1 MMTSPR
7 SPLPLALASFATI
20 VGLGMVVPVLPFQV
34 TELGGDKGTAP
45 LIFAAFSAAAFL
57 GAPLWGLISDR
68 LGRKPVLLASALLT
82 GVAYMW
88 LAYADSLFDLYG
100 SRIFAGLMAGWMAA
114 ATAYIADVTTE
125 GDRAKGMGLI
135 GAAFG
140 AGFTIGPG
148 MGAFLVSGDNPDYAI
163 PALAATI
170 CSGVGLLIAAIFV
183 VEPDRRDP
191 SAVERITT
199 NVFRLPKVPKLLA
212 LHFAIHLVFTATEGV
227 FAVWAA
233 AKFGLGAEGVG
244 YFLAFAG
251 LVTVIVQGGVVRRVV
266 PILGEARVIILAAA
280 LLTLTMLAILGVS
293 EPWMILIPM
302 GLLAAGMGLHNPAM
316 QSWISQVVPAE
327 SRGGAMGTVH
337 GAQSLARVFGPA
349 WGAAAFTAFGPDAP
363 FLIGAVIL
371 LGAVGGAM
379 VLARGFAPTAA
390 RQTGSAD

>member
-1 MMTSPR
+1 MTSKG
-7 SPLPLALASFATI
+7 SLIPLALASFATI

-45 LIFAAFSAAAFL
+45 LIFAAFSAAAFI
-57 GAPLWGLISDR
+57 GAPLWGWASDR
-68 LGRKPVLLASALLT
+68 MGRKPVLLASALLT
-82 GVAYMW
+82 GLAYFW
-88 LAYADSLFDLYG
+88 LANADSLFDLYG

-125 GDRAKGMGLI
+125 IDRAKGMGLI

-148 MGAFLVSGDNPDYAI
+148 LGAFSVSGANPDYAI
-163 PALAATI
+163 PAYAAVV
-170 CSGVGLLIAAIFV
+170 CSGIGLLIAAIYV
-183 VEPDRRDP
+183 PEPERRDTTGSP
-191 SAVERITT
+191 RIATS
-199 NVFRLPKVPKLLA
+199 VFRLPKIPKLLT

-233 AKFGLGAEGVG
+233 AKFGLGAAGVG

-266 PILGEARVIILAAA
+266 PRLGEARVIILAAA
-280 LLTLTMLAILGVS
+280 LLTLTMVTILGVR
-293 EPWMILIPM
+293 EPWMILVPM

-316 QSWISQVVPAE
+316 QSLVSQVVPPE

-349 WGAAAFTAFGPDAP
+349 WGAAAFSAFGPDAP
-363 FLIGAVIL
+363 FLIGAIIL
-371 LGAVGGAM
+371 LGAVGGA
-379 VLARGFAPTAA
+379 VLLARQSSSQEA
-390 RQTGSAD
+390 

>member
-1 MMTSPR
+1 MTTSTR
-7 SPLPLALASFATI
+7 SPIPLALASFATI

-34 TELGGDKGTAP
+34 TQLGGNEGAAP
-45 LIFAAFSAAAFL
+45 LIFAAFSAAAFV
-57 GAPLWGLISDR
+57 GAPLWGWISDK

-140 AGFTIGPG
+140 AGFTIGPF
-148 MGAFLVSGDNPDYAI
+148 MGGYLVRGDNPDYAI
-163 PALAATI
+163 PALAATV
-170 CSGVGLLIAAIFV
+170 CSVVGLLIAAIFV
-183 VEPDRRDP
+183 AEPARHSP
-191 SAVERITT
+191 SAVERIATS
-199 NVFRLPKVPKLLA
+199 VFRLPKVPKLLA

-233 AKFGLGAEGVG
+233 AKFGLGAAGVG

-251 LVTVIVQGGVVRRVV
+251 LVTVIVQGGVVRRIV
-266 PILGEARVIILAAA
+266 PILGEARVIILAVAF
-280 LLTLTMLAILGVS
+280 LTLTMLAIVGVS
-293 EPWMILIPM
+293 EPWMILVPM

-316 QSWISQVVPAE
+316 QSWISQIIPAE

-349 WGAAAFTAFGPDAP
+349 WGAAAFAALGPDAP
-363 FLIGAVIL
+363 FLIGFVVLSGAAV
-371 LGAVGGAM
+371 GAVL
-379 VLARGFAPTAA
+379 LAKGFAPATA
-390 RQTGSAD
+390 RQAGSAD